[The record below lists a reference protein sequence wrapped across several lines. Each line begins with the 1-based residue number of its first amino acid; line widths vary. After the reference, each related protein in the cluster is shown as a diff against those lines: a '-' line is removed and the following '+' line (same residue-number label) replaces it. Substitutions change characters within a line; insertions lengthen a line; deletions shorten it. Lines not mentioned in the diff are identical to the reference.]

1 MKKYDRLKTDL
12 TRAISKMVHVLD
24 LNNFDPEGVI
34 SLELKLPKLVDDNV
48 ESVISVTCSLSELQD
63 LFEEEEIRITKRF
76 FDEEGNQLPGIKEL
90 IYSKKLI
97 NRMA

>member
-1 MKKYDRLKTDL
+1 MTKYDSLKKDL
-12 TRAISKMVHVLD
+12 SRAISKMVHVIES
-24 LNNFDPEGVI
+24 NSFDPEGVI
-34 SLELKLPKLVDDNV
+34 YLELKLPKLVDDNV
-48 ESVISVTCSLSELQD
+48 KSVISVTCSLSELQD